1 MECLLMQTPSEYGSR
16 RFCWRILFVLSGSQ
30 QLPASPQRY
39 CRKQVCCGST
49 TAAVMCSEI
58 NWLTSLRALSQVKG
72 LTPAT
77 RQSQRLQKVDAENV
91 GLVNFPDDI
100 DLRQGEK
107 SSSQAEVKSCQIPG
121 LKTYRLLTSEM
132 PRRSRAAE
140 LPRPTVHDKQLH
152 LSLCGQVAHCFVIH
166 NTCCVPILQ
175 HKLWLPLAFILR
187 DGNVCSALGRIL
199 LRLGL

>member
-1 MECLLMQTPSEYGSR
+1 MQTPSEYCSR

-30 QLPASPQRY
+30 QLQASPQRY

-100 DLRQGEK
+100 ELRQGEK
-107 SSSQAEVKSCQIPG
+107 SGSQAEVKSCQIPG
-121 LKTYRLLTSEM
+121 LKTYRLFTSEM

-140 LPRPTVHDKQLH
+140 LP
-152 LSLCGQVAHCFVIH
+152 
-166 NTCCVPILQ
+166 
-175 HKLWLPLAFILR
+175 
-187 DGNVCSALGRIL
+187 
-199 LRLGL
+199 